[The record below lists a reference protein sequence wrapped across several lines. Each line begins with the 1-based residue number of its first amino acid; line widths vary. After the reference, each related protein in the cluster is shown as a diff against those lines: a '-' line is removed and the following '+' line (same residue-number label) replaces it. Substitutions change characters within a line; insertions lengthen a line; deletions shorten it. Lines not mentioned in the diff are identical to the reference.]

1 MKAEIDLTFTLPIT
15 SKTTTGDFY
24 ALKAFITNQISDMF
38 SKYVTLLIMIF
49 LLTIHAS
56 CQNKNQPSATGY
68 FLNQIVHLNEYKNEQ
83 KRVDSIKMASG
94 MSMHLQ
100 IDIVESSFFIEDK
113 GKNISIAFIN
123 EDYPYDSN
131 QTIYTIKFDKDK
143 QKIISI
149 DKAKRPPEQSDLAAP
164 KDLVLPK

>member
-1 MKAEIDLTFTLPIT
+1 MVIHITFTLPIT

-49 LLTIHAS
+49 LLTIRAS

-68 FLNQIVHLNEYKNEQ
+68 FMNQIVHTDEYKNEQ

-94 MSMHLQ
+94 ISVHFH
-100 IDIVESSFFIEDK
+100 IDIVDSSFFIEDK

-123 EDYPYDSN
+123 EDYPYDPN

-149 DKAKRPPEQSDLAAP
+149 VKAKRPPEQSDLAAP